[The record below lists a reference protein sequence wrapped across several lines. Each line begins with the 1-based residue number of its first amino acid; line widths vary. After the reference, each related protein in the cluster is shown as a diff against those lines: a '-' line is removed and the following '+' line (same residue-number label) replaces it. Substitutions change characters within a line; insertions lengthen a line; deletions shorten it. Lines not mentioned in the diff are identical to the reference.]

1 MHTPGSVTLTV
12 FFELSAESRICD
24 EDDIKHYYRSFLT
37 IDLPLENKHTDD
49 DFDAEIFKGFHAD
62 DHTLADELF
71 NTNPRHPANDVEGVV
86 SVVLQRF
93 AIDWHHKPLRR
104 WVRSEPRGHSETN

>member
-24 EDDIKHYYRSFLT
+24 EDDIKHYYQSFLT

-62 DHTLADELF
+62 DHTPADQLF
-71 NTNPRHPANDVEGVV
+71 NTNPRHPANECRGCCL
-86 SVVLQRF
+86 SGAPALRHRLAAQALAAMGPQR
-93 AIDWHHKPLRR
+93 APWPL
-104 WVRSEPRGHSETN
+104 